1 VLLLTRMLLGTQ
13 PTTLTI
19 SISISTNATATQ
31 TIPIAKPTTPPT
43 TQFYSGPKM
52 LEAIN
57 QFLLC
62 ETPDAWLRSAL
73 INQETLLIDHAN
85 CEKKAAA
92 TAMNLMYRYTDK
104 PELLKKMSQLAREEL
119 LHFEQVVDILQKRR
133 IRYSKLSPSRYAAQ
147 MRNLISTGSHSV
159 LVDTLIAGAFIE
171 ARSCERFSKIA
182 PHLDANLNKFYTSL
196 LKSEARHFEDYLALA
211 QLYCDAD
218 ISSKVALFAEKEA
231 ELIRSADSQF
241 RFHSGVPV

>member
-1 VLLLTRMLLGTQ
+1 
-13 PTTLTI
+13 
-19 SISISTNATATQ
+19 
-31 TIPIAKPTTPPT
+31 
-43 TQFYSGPKM
+43 M

-57 QFLLC
+57 HFLLC
-62 ETPDAWLRSAL
+62 ETPDSWVSSAL

-119 LHFEQVVDILQKRR
+119 LHFEQVVEILQSRG
-133 IRYSKLSPSRYAAQ
+133 IRYSKLSPSRYAAE
-147 MRNLISTGSHSV
+147 MRSLISTGSHSV

-171 ARSCERFSKIA
+171 ARSCERFSKVA
-182 PHLDANLNKFYTSL
+182 PHLDASLSKFYTSL

-211 QLYCDAD
+211 QLYSDVD
-218 ISSKVALFAEKEA
+218 ISSKVALFADKEA
-231 ELIRSADSQF
+231 ELISSIDSQF
-241 RFHSGVPV
+241 RFHSGVPA